1 MDKYIGKKLEGRYE
15 ITELIGVGGM
25 ADVYKATDIIDNK
38 EVAVKI
44 LKKEFAENEEF
55 LRRFRNESKAIAL
68 LSHPNIVKVYDVN
81 FTDRLQY
88 IIMEYIDGI
97 TLKEYIDSEQVLT
110 WKDSVHFIIQVL
122 RALQHAHDRGIVH
135 RDIKPQN
142 IMLFTDGTIKV
153 MDFGIAK
160 FAREDSGT
168 QSDQAIGTV
177 HYISPEQARGDET
190 DEKSDIYSVGVMLYE
205 MLTGQKPF
213 DTDNPISI
221 AVMHMQNKPKRPRSI
236 NPDIPAGLEEIILRA
251 MEKDPENR
259 YQTAADMIRDI
270 EAFKANN
277 SMTFGYYSNSNKKVE
292 LEKKVEDD
300 SPTQYFS
307 AAAAQQQVEATRMK
321 NQVRTR
327 PTYVEEEPYYD
338 DEDEYDEYE
347 DEDEDEEEEERPS
360 LFIPV
365 MTAITIAFIIVA
377 VFFILWLIKGVL
389 NDPGKSTKY
398 EMPNLVGMDY
408 YEAKDTYSYLDLQID
423 KTEYSNYEKDVIF
436 FQDVQVGEA
445 VGSGQS
451 VKVNVSLGISMA
463 KVPDVSNYHYEYARK
478 ILEQEGFITEL
489 KYEMSSDGTQASNVI
504 RTEPSAGQEAEA
516 GSTIII
522 YVSKGMNNDSIEIS
536 NMVGM
541 TLEQAT
547 TLCEYYGLIVEK
559 VDEASLEA
567 EGTVIAQSIEAGEF
581 VESGTSITLTYSNGE
596 DPSGVVTYTLP
607 IPEGVQGAFTID
619 VIDNTGVSRTS
630 KRIVAGISNSVSID
644 VQGTGSE
651 TLSVVITS
659 SDGKTATIGSYN
671 FDFANISFTPVK
683 EDINAAFDAI
693 GATQP
698 PTEAV
703 PVPEDNG
710 GGEITPIEIAPAGG
724 GSSNDGG
731 SYEEV
736 LPDPPAPVF

>member
-1 MDKYIGKKLEGRYE
+1 
-15 ITELIGVGGM
+15 
-25 ADVYKATDIIDNK
+25 
-38 EVAVKI
+38 
-44 LKKEFAENEEF
+44 
-55 LRRFRNESKAIAL
+55 
-68 LSHPNIVKVYDVN
+68 
-81 FTDRLQY
+81 
-88 IIMEYIDGI
+88 
-97 TLKEYIDSEQVLT
+97 
-110 WKDSVHFIIQVL
+110 
-122 RALQHAHDRGIVH
+122 
-135 RDIKPQN
+135 
-142 IMLFTDGTIKV
+142 
-153 MDFGIAK
+153 
-160 FAREDSGT
+160 
-168 QSDQAIGTV
+168 AIGTV

-221 AVMHMQNKPKRPRSI
+221 AVMHMQNTPQRPRSI

-277 SMTFGYYSNSNKKVE
+277 SMTFGYYSNSGKKVVT
-292 LEKKVEDD
+292 EKKADTD
-300 SPTQYFS
+300 SPTQYFNS
-307 AAAAQQQVEATRMK
+307 AAAQQEAENVRRK
-321 NQVRTR
+321 QQVRTR
-327 PTYVEEEPYYD
+327 PKYEPEEEYYD
-338 DEDEYDEYE
+338 EDDGYDYE
-347 DEDEDEEEEERPS
+347 GDDEDEDEEEEARPS
-360 LFIPV
+360 VFIPV

-377 VFFILWLIKGVL
+377 VLFVLWLVKGVL
-389 NDPGKSTKY
+389 NDPGRSTKY

-445 VGSGQS
+445 VGNGQT

-522 YVSKGMNNDSIEIS
+522 YVSKGMNSDAIEVS

-547 TLCEYYGLIVEK
+547 TLCEYYGLVVEK

-567 EGTVIAQSIEAGEF
+567 ENTVIAQSIEAGEF
-581 VESGTSITLTYSNGE
+581 VESGDTITLTYSNGE
-596 DPSGVVTYTLP
+596 DPSGIVTYTLP
-607 IPEGVQGAFTID
+607 IPEGVQGVFTID
-619 VIDNTGVSRTS
+619 IIDNTGVSRTS
-630 KRIVAGISNSVSID
+630 KRIVAGISTSVSID

-659 SDGKTATIGSYN
+659 SDGKTATIGTYN
-671 FDFANISFTPVK
+671 FDFANIAFTPVK

-698 PTEAV
+698 PTEA
-703 PVPEDNG
+703 PAPADG
-710 GGEITPIEIAPAGG
+710 GGSSGGEVTPIEIAPAGG
-724 GSSNDGG
+724 SSSNDNSNSGG
-731 SYEEV
+731 EEV
-736 LPDPPAPVF
+736 LPDPPAPIF